1 MTTADHNRR
10 SAFHGGS
17 KGKTYCLN
25 CFALIP
31 RDTRRCPACGGSV
44 SEMSE
49 RTYGDKLLRAL
60 EHPLAEVRMRAIL
73 ALGMRGEPDSAPAL
87 VACALRRPS
96 DVVEGLEIVRSLSR
110 LNAGRPSKAALR
122 QLADFHP
129 ASAVKKAASQA
140 LTACPVMPK

>member
-1 MTTADHNRR
+1 MTTADRNRR

-17 KGKTYCLN
+17 KGETFCLH
-25 CFALIP
+25 CFALIA
-31 RDTRRCPACGGSV
+31 RDAHRCPACGGSV

-49 RTYGDKLLRAL
+49 RAYGEKLLRAL
-60 EHPLAEVRMRAIL
+60 DHPLAEVRMRAII
-73 ALGMRGEPDSAPAL
+73 ALGKRSESDTAEAL
-87 VACALRRPS
+87 VACALRHPS

-110 LNAGRPSKAALR
+110 LNAGRPSRAALR
-122 QLADFHP
+122 QIADIHP